1 MIRSVITGICL
12 LVASQAQAFS
22 GSFTSGLA
30 HNEIQDKTSY
40 NLGLVMSQPLF
51 LGLAWWSWTGA
62 GMVQELDKDPER
74 WAQSLHGLD
83 FTIGR
88 ITLTGTA
95 KALVDIEAKE
105 LSSEYGARIKVKL
118 W

>member
-1 MIRSVITGICL
+1 MFRGMIAFVSL
-12 LVASQAQAFS
+12 FLASQAMAFT
-22 GSFTSGLA
+22 GSFTSGVS
-30 HNEIQDKTSY
+30 HNEIQGKTGY

-51 LGLAWWSWTGA
+51 MGLSWWSWTGA
-62 GMVQELDKDPER
+62 GMIQEVSKDPER
-74 WAQSLHGLD
+74 WAQTMHGLD

-95 KALVDIEAKE
+95 KGLFDVEQKE
-105 LSSEYGARIKVKL
+105 FSSEYGARIKVKL